1 MTLNKVS
8 IKNFISDL
16 PRLLNE
22 NFNAI
27 SEVISRF
34 YDEDT
39 RKVTAN
45 NMEVSGNI
53 TTNSLTTN
61 SANFRL
67 SNGSTITIEEIL
79 TRLSNLENNQ

>member
-16 PRLLNE
+16 PRILNE
-22 NFNAI
+22 NFSAI

-34 YDEDT
+34 YDEND
-39 RKVTAN
+39 KKLTADK
-45 NMEVSGNI
+45 MEISGNI

-67 SNGSTITIEEIL
+67 SNGKTITIEEIL
-79 TRLSNLENNQ
+79 TRLEQLENNA